1 MGALPKAPVS
11 IDYYFF
17 FGRSAFSGNFWVS
30 KKKRRI
36 APFNSQAI
44 AGLGGRR

>member
-11 IDYYFF
+11 IDGFFF
-17 FGRSAFSGNFWVS
+17 FGRSAFFWELS
-30 KKKRRI
+30 KEVTRI